1 MSLRFPSIPVPLS
14 SACPQAALFK
24 HVPLPPCL
32 LRAELLAWVRQL
44 HEQQPRRTSPVLGA
58 DGSAQTYEK
67 RRFAADFKDN
77 PLGGCGERVGGRVRL
92 AQEEAAEDWKLGLA
106 DM

>member
-1 MSLRFPSIPVPLS
+1 M
-14 SACPQAALFK
+14 
-24 HVPLPPCL
+24 PLPPCL

-77 PLGGCGERVGGRVRL
+77 PLGGCDERVGREG
-92 AQEEAAEDWKLGLA
+92 ALGTGGGCQGLEIGFS
-106 DM
+106 